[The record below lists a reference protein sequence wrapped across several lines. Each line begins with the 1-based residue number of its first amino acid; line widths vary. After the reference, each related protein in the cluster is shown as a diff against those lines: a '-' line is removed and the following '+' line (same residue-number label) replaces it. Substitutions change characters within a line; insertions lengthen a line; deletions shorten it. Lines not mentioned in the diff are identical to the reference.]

1 MSKPPY
7 RSTHLN
13 DSTALCDR
21 VAAVLALAGLL
32 LLMLWGSVRHVQA
45 VALNAHPIQSAQVGI
60 LRQDGAGKI
69 AGIAGRKDDG
79 PPGAEHELA
88 GFLRARPD
96 APAFGEWQVETAINQ
111 LVTVIVTTTTRM
123 DDGLPD
129 VGMWVEVRTAPL
141 VGGALLA
148 TRVRPDEFE
157 DQQVVVRLVSGVIS
171 TTVADKYGFTP
182 LDTLLGSANIM
193 LFSADDDEET
203 SLQALRHDP
212 DVQWAEVN
220 YVNSIP
226 GNKGYKT
233 WRWGGEDASG
243 YVNQHAFAQVNLT
256 PAFSMTQGAGVVVAV
271 LDTGVCLAHP
281 ALAERLIAG
290 WDMVDD
296 DSTPNDDGPG
306 FGWGHGTHVAGIV
319 ARMAPQSQIMPVR
332 VLDDNG
338 RGSTFALAYGI
349 EWAVA
354 HGADVINLSLGAEA
368 GSRVLR
374 DVIESAL
381 AQGVVIVAAVG
392 NENSN
397 IVQYPA
403 GFGGV
408 IGVAAVDDANVKADF
423 SNFGASW
430 IDLAAPGVGITS
442 TVPYTGGNGYASW
455 SGTSMSTAFVS
466 GAAALV
472 RAADASLSTEQ
483 VGAKLRSAAVD
494 LDPFNPDLVGQLGGL
509 LDVAAAVVAQTPDP
523 QPSPQP
529 GATPAS
535 VFFLPIVIR

>member
-1 MSKPPY
+1 MHKLPY
-7 RSTHLN
+7 HPSRLN
-13 DSTALCDR
+13 DF
-21 VAAVLALAGLL
+21 AATLGKVIVVLSLAGFLL
-32 LLMLWGSVRHVQA
+32 LCLRGSVQPAQAEAFAEHSVQA
-45 VALNAHPIQSAQVGI
+45 GP
-60 LRQDGAGKI
+60 
-69 AGIAGRKDDG
+69 AGIFHLGGGKDDG
-79 PPGAEHELA
+79 GEGPEHQLA
-88 GFLRARPD
+88 GFLRARPA
-96 APAFGEWQVETAINQ
+96 APAFGEWQLETAINQ
-111 LVTVIVTTTTRM
+111 LVTVIVTTTTRL

-129 VGMWVEVRTAPL
+129 VGMWVEVQTMPL
-141 VGGALLA
+141 PGGELLA

-171 TTVADKYGFTP
+171 TTVAEKYGFTP
-182 LDTLLGSANIM
+182 LDTLLGSANIV
-193 LFSADDDEET
+193 LLSADDDEET

-243 YVNQHAFAQVNLT
+243 YVNQQAFAQVNLT
-256 PAFSMTQGAGVVVAV
+256 PAFSTTQGAGVVVAV
-271 LDTGVCLAHP
+271 LDTGVHLAHP
-281 ALAERLIAG
+281 ALVGQLMAG

-332 VLDDNG
+332 VLDGNG

-368 GSRVLR
+368 GSRVLK
-374 DVIESAL
+374 DVIDSAL
-381 AQGVVIVAAVG
+381 AQGVIVVAAVG
-392 NENSN
+392 NENRD

-408 IGVAAVDDANVKADF
+408 IGVAAVDGDNVKADF

-442 TVPYTGGNGYASW
+442 TVPYTSGNGYASW
-455 SGTSMSTAFVS
+455 SGTSMATAFVS

-472 RAADASLSTEQ
+472 RTADASLPAEQ
-483 VGAKLRSAAVD
+483 VGAKLRDAAFD
-494 LDPFNPDLVGQLGGL
+494 LDLLNPDHAGQLGGL
-509 LDVAAAVVAQTPDP
+509 LDVAASVAAQTPDP
-523 QPSPQP
+523 QPTPQPSPLPQP
-529 GATPAS
+529 GATPTPAGRL
-535 VFFLPIVIR
+535 FLPIVIR